1 MVFRPSRSKLRR
13 LRPAILVSIAI
24 LTVFIYFRLT
34 SIPVQNTRAA
44 ALDRVQEDGVVCPK
58 SPLMK
63 DVFVVIRTG
72 ATEAQEKLPVH
83 FKTILTCVPDFI
95 IYSDMEEIVDGHQV
109 YDILNEVNKT
119 IKKEAPEFQL
129 YEHLLTKGREGLD
142 YQTMF
147 GSGPSGALDNPGW
160 KLDKWK
166 FLPMVDRALQE
177 RPKAKWFVFV
187 EPDTYLMWTNMLEYL
202 SHFDASRPWY
212 LGKHMYASGVLFAH
226 GGSGFALS
234 RPALEKVSKHWRERK
249 TEIEQATL
257 KGWAGDMILGK
268 TLSDVG
274 VPMFWA
280 YPHLQGDSL
289 TALDWAVEKL
299 ERQAWCYAATTF
311 HHMSAEEIT
320 DLWQFEQTW
329 YRRNPQTTT
338 TTKTGTGGGG
348 GGGGGTPLRFRDIF
362 NNLVR
367 HRLRA
372 ERSAW
377 DNMSVGREYSD
388 EALARLSQNDVDN
401 LSLVEQ
407 NAHASF
413 EMCRATCEQQP
424 RCIQFSFVPGTCS
437 VSDDLR
443 LGHAADTQCLEYSNA
458 AGKCVKE
465 ATTTGEDGDIVRS
478 GWIMDRIPGYVY
490 WLDEFCDKVRDVWI
504 TK

>member
-1 MVFRPSRSKLRR
+1 MVFKPSRSRLRK
-13 LRPAILVSIAI
+13 LRPALVVSAIL
-24 LTVFIYFRLT
+24 LTVFIYLRPT
-34 SIPVQNTRAA
+34 SITTFKAQTGTLNQNK
-44 ALDRVQEDGVVCPK
+44 EEGVTCPK

-95 IYSDMEEIVDGHQV
+95 IYSDMDEIVDGHQV
-109 YDILNEVNKT
+109 HDVLTEVNKT
-119 IKKEAPEFQL
+119 IKKTAPEFQL
-129 YEHLLTKGREGLD
+129 YNHLLTRGRDGLD
-142 YQTMF
+142 YQTIF

-166 FLPMVDRALQE
+166 FLPMVDQAFRE

-187 EPDTYLMWTNMLEYL
+187 EPDTYVMWANLLEYL
-202 SHFDASRPWY
+202 RQFDPNKPWY
-212 LGKHMYASGVLFAH
+212 IGKHMYASGVLFAH

-234 RPALEKVSKHWRERK
+234 RPAIEKVSKHWREK
-249 TEIEQATL
+249 KNEIEQATL

-274 VPMFWA
+274 VNMFWA
-280 YPHLQGDSL
+280 YPHMQGDSL
-289 TALDWAVEKL
+289 TALDWSVEKL

-311 HHMSAEEIT
+311 HHMNPEEIT
-320 DLWQFEQTW
+320 TLWKFEQTW
-329 YRRNPQTTT
+329 QRRNP
-338 TTKTGTGGGG
+338 TGA
-348 GGGGGTPLRFRDIF
+348 PLRFRDIF

-372 ERSAW
+372 ERTGW
-377 DNMSVGREYSD
+377 DNMSIGTEYSD
-388 EALARLSQNDVDN
+388 EELAKLSQNDIDN

-407 NAHASF
+407 NAHTSF
-413 EMCRATCEQQP
+413 EMCQATCKQQP
-424 RCIQFSFVPGTCS
+424 RCIQFSFVPGKCS
-437 VSDDLR
+437 VSDELR

-465 ATTTGEDGDIVRS
+465 AATTGEADDIVRS

-490 WLDEFCDKVRDVWI
+490 WLDEFCDKVSDIWV